1 MDCNIFI
8 CFRFFYSHKFQA
20 PAFSKWDKCSDPLS
34 RNSFLLFTLTS
45 MLHYNCK
52 KIKLKVM
59 AMKTAKTYS
68 IAELAEEFG
77 ITTRAI
83 RYYEELG
90 LLKPERTEAGQ
101 RIFSSK
107 ERGRLKLIFRGKRYG
122 FQLDEIREMIQL
134 FDLDRTGRKQ
144 LERTIEYGKGK
155 IEEVTERI
163 EELLRIR
170 SEMEQLLE
178 EFQTKLNE
186 LEREKNEYP

>member
-1 MDCNIFI
+1 
-8 CFRFFYSHKFQA
+8 
-20 PAFSKWDKCSDPLS
+20 
-34 RNSFLLFTLTS
+34 
-45 MLHYNCK
+45 
-52 KIKLKVM
+52 M

>member
-1 MDCNIFI
+1 
-8 CFRFFYSHKFQA
+8 
-20 PAFSKWDKCSDPLS
+20 
-34 RNSFLLFTLTS
+34 
-45 MLHYNCK
+45 
-52 KIKLKVM
+52 
-59 AMKTAKTYS
+59 MKTAKSCS

-77 ITTRAI
+77 ITTRTI

-90 LLKPERTEAGQ
+90 LLEPERTEGGQ

-155 IEEVTERI
+155 MEEVTGRI
-163 EELLRIR
+163 EELIQIR
-170 SEMEQLLE
+170 SEMEQLIE
-178 EFQTKLNE
+178 EFQNKLNE
-186 LEREKNEYP
+186 LEGGENEYS